1 MPTAYFG
8 SQISENMTETPD
20 GNLICRNVPLARTGY
35 YEYAGRDLIGLDSA
49 EPDKM
54 YRVLRRPE
62 EVFSLAA
69 IASFE
74 GKAFTD
80 DHPPVPLITPDNFA
94 YYAKGHVENV
104 HKGTGKDAGC
114 LVGDIF
120 AADRDIIQAI
130 KDGKRE
136 ISCGYGCKWVPQKN
150 GVIDQQAICGN
161 HVALVDNGRAGS
173 HIAIKDSKSKPAE
186 RGKTMS
192 VEKKGN
198 ILGRMFKAFAS
209 DEGTT
214 PEDIEEAMEV
224 VPKGKVTDAEPVKP
238 TTLEVKPEI
247 HDEAPNPIMECLAK
261 IMDRLEKLEA
271 ATAPKA
277 EDDKDEL
284 EQLIG
289 EKSHDEGDET
299 PTEGIQ
305 EEEYDPIEGENSVT
319 VSPENVP
326 ESQTAAD
333 SMSAMKAEAKRT
345 RSLLAKVYKDKPAEF
360 KAAAHDAVSAIRAAY
375 GIGVPD
381 NSGYANFAKLT
392 AKASKQNAH
401 DSAATA
407 PEQRYAE
414 SQNAYDAMNPHKKA
428 KMNGG
433 K

>member
-62 EVFSLAA
+62 EVFSPAA

-104 HKGTGKDAGC
+104 HKGIGKDAGC

-120 AADRDIIQAI
+120 AADRDVIKAIQ
-130 KDGKRE
+130 DGKRE

-173 HIAIKDSKSKPAE
+173 HIAIKDSKSKPTE
-186 RGKTMS
+186 RGKTMPA
-192 VEKKGN
+192 EKKVN
-198 ILGRMFKAFAS
+198 PFIRAFRFLAK

-214 PEDIEEAMEV
+214 DEELAEAMNSI
-224 VPKGKVTDAEPVKP
+224 PKEKANDAEPVKP
-238 TTLEVKPEI
+238 IMPEVKPEA
-247 HDEAPNPIMECLAK
+247 HDEAPNPVMECLAK

-271 ATAPKA
+271 GATPKA
-277 EDDKDEL
+277 ADDKDEL
-284 EQLIG
+284 EQLI
-289 EKSHDEGDET
+289 SDESQET
-299 PTEGIQ
+299 PAEESQEGN
-305 EEEYDPIEGENSVT
+305 EEYDPIEGENSVV

-345 RSLLAKVYKDKPAEF
+345 RNLLAKVYKDKPAEF

-375 GIGVPD
+375 GIGLPG
-381 NSGYANFAKLT
+381 NSGYAKFATVT
-392 AKASKQNAH
+392 AKASKQNAQ
-401 DSAATA
+401 DSA
-407 PEQRYAE
+407 PVPQEKR
-414 SQNAYDAMNPHKKA
+414 NADAQAGYDAQNPHKKA

>member
-62 EVFSLAA
+62 EVFSPAA

-80 DHPPVPLITPDNFA
+80 DHPPVPLITPDNFS

-104 HKGTGKDAGC
+104 RRGTGKDANC

-120 AADRDIIQAI
+120 AADRDVIKAIQ
-130 KDGKRE
+130 DGKRE
-136 ISCGYGCKWVPQKN
+136 ISCGYGCKWLPQPN

-173 HIAIKDSKSKPAE
+173 RIAIKDSKSKPTE
-186 RGKTMS
+186 RGKNMS
-192 VEKKGN
+192 VEKKSGN
-198 ILGRMFKAFAS
+198 ILGRMFKAFAA
-209 DEGTT
+209 DESTT
-214 PEDIEEAMEV
+214 PEDIEEAMKA
-224 VPKGKVTDAEPVKP
+224 VPGEKATDVEPVKP
-238 TTLEVKPEI
+238 IVPEVKPEV
-247 HDEAPNPIMECLAK
+247 HDEAPNPVMEMLQK
-261 IMDRLEKLEA
+261 IAERLDKLEA
-271 ATAPKA
+271 KGASKA

-289 EKSHDEGDET
+289 DENHET
-299 PTEGIQ
+299 PVEEVQEGNG
-305 EEEYDPIEGENSVT
+305 EYDPIKGENSVT
-319 VSPENVP
+319 ISSENVP
-326 ESQTAAD
+326 ESQTSAD
-333 SMSAMKAEAKRT
+333 SMSAMKAEVIRT
-345 RSLLAKVYKDKPAEF
+345 RNLLAKVYKDKPAEF
-360 KAAAHDAVSAIRAAY
+360 KAAAHDAATVIKAAY
-375 GIGVPD
+375 GIGQPD
-381 NSGYANFAKLT
+381 NSGYAKIMAIT
-392 AKASKQNAH
+392 AKASKQNAQ
-401 DSAATA
+401 DSTA
-407 PEQRYAE
+407 SMPEQRYAD

-433 K
+433 N